1 MKANLWS
8 TCSPWGTFEGGGQ
21 GVRTKENN
29 GQEVY
34 GKQEK
39 RGGGSKIPKVVGSGR
54 NSKKL
59 HSILLNTL
67 R

>member
-1 MKANLWS
+1 MKANLRS
-8 TCSPWGTFEGGGQ
+8 TCSPRGTFEGGGQ

-39 RGGGSKIPKVVGSGR
+39 RGGGKQDSQGGGKWEKQQKITQ
-54 NSKKL
+54 
-59 HSILLNTL
+59 HSA
-67 R
+67 